1 MRFCNF
7 DYPKYFMISVFLLL
21 FPFSFS
27 RMVEMTWARVLTVL
41 ADSEISVDSRSVK
54 KSLQSAVPFWDSFF
68 VLYCMLELTYLFV
81 YLFIVFVW
89 LFFFYCIMLTI
100 SWYASISIS
109 LIYLFWM
116 CMLSFYSYVW
126 YLILLLINWFFN
138 NLIIHIFMIFT
149 HYFLF

>member
-1 MRFCNF
+1 MRFCNL
-7 DYPKYFMISVFLLL
+7 DYPKYLMISVCLLL

-41 ADSEISVDSRSVK
+41 ADLEISVDSKSVK
-54 KSLQSAVPFWDSFF
+54 KSLQSAVPFWDRLI

-81 YLFIVFVW
+81 YVLYLFDY
-89 LFFFYCIMLTI
+89 FFFSCIKLPI
-100 SWYASISIS
+100 SWYASISIC

-116 CMLSFYSYVW
+116 CMLSSYSYVW
-126 YLILLLINWFFN
+126 YLILLLINRFFY

-149 HYFLF
+149 Y